1 MARVSQPP
9 SLSNNLPSSR
19 RRFSSVSPLSSCPTP
34 SSSARN
40 SHYRPFS
47 TLYTDSPY
55 IEIQDKSSSL
65 LKRHSSISG
74 LHTFVQMGI
83 GFKDK
88 AKAKK
93 SHADPIEIYAPTPIH
108 LLPPPY
114 NPLQRPSTSSAAIN
128 PAPALHPVRK
138 RRSLAS
144 VANPSTSSAFG
155 SVSSSSSNP
164 HHPLSSP
171 RSVDLFVTSNS
182 STPTRKKTR
191 FLNQDH
197 EDPSE
202 RFVPKSIWAK
212 RHNTKLHPYHQEVP
226 YMQAYD
232 PILLD
237 R

>member
-9 SLSNNLPSSR
+9 SLSNDLSSSR
-19 RRFSSVSPLSSCPTP
+19 RRFSTVSPLSSSP
-34 SSSARN
+34 SPSTSARN

-55 IEIQDKSSSL
+55 IEIQDKSSSR
-65 LKRHSSISG
+65 LKRHSSIGG
-74 LHTFVQMGI
+74 LHTFVHMGI

-93 SHADPIEIYAPTPIH
+93 THADPIEICAPTPIQ
-108 LLPPPY
+108 LLPPHY
-114 NPLQRPSTSSAAIN
+114 NSPQRPPTSPAAIN
-128 PAPALHPVRK
+128 PAPALHPVRR

-144 VANPSTSSAFG
+144 VADPSTSSAS
-155 SVSSSSSNP
+155 SVSSSSNP

-171 RSVDLFVTSNS
+171 HSVDLFVSSNS

-197 EDPSE
+197 DDPSE

-232 PILLD
+232 PVLLD